1 MTVLLVSLSVL
12 ALAAAVAPPRPASRL
27 GRSPSVSSLLGAA
40 LRWPFSKRPQAAA
53 DPLVGRMALI
63 ALPLVVIDARL
74 VAPAAFT
81 VWARDVA
88 RRRRLAAERSS
99 AIGRELPELIDLFAL
114 ALAGGGSIH
123 AALALISE
131 RPIGP
136 ISERLAVAEA
146 AARSG
151 ARLADELEAAL
162 HDLGPPVRPL
172 LRALAGAEH
181 YGTSIGP
188 TLERLAVEARNARRR
203 DAESRARRVPVRLL
217 GPLVLGV
224 LPAFVL
230 LTVVP
235 TVARTFDGLSTTP
248 MSPTSLPLRETTDPG
263 GSP

>member
-1 MTVLLVSLSVL
+1 MTPLLAGLAVL
-12 ALAAAVAPPRPASRL
+12 AVATSVRPRRLVRRFGARPSVAALVGAAVRR
-27 GRSPSVSSLLGAA
+27 
-40 LRWPFSKRPQAAA
+40 PFSKRPLAAV
-53 DPLVGRMALI
+53 DRLVGRMA
-63 ALPLVVIDARL
+63 VVSLAAVVVDARL
-74 VAPAAFT
+74 VGPAAFA
-81 VWARDVA
+81 VWAHDVA
-88 RRRRLAAERSS
+88 RRRRVALERSS
-99 AIGRELPELIDLFAL
+99 AISRELPELTDLFAL

-123 AALALISE
+123 AALSMVSE

-136 ISERLAVAEA
+136 ISERLAIAELA
-146 AARSG
+146 VQEG

-162 HDLGPPVRPL
+162 DDLGPPLRPL

-188 TLERLAVEARNARRR
+188 TLDRLAAEARTARRR
-203 DAESRARRVPVRLL
+203 DAEARARRVPVRLL

-248 MSPTSLPLRETTDPG
+248 GP
-263 GSP
+263 